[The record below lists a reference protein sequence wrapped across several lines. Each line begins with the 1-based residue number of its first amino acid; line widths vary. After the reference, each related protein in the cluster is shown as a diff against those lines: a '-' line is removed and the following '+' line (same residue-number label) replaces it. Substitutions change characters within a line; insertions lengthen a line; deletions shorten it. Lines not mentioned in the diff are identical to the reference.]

1 MKKPLTSREKEIRD
15 YLLLRH
21 YKKTDDISKTESIGE
36 YERGALAEVTEI
48 LGRVL
53 DILGG

>member
-21 YKKTDDISKTESIGE
+21 YKKTDDIAKTESIGE
-36 YERGALAEVTEI
+36 YERGALAEVTEV
-48 LGRVL
+48 LGKVL